1 MKEELK
7 NENLKGKSMTAQIS
21 KEQELFQ
28 SWLRAG
34 GTVGI
39 EGPLLT
45 FPSPHHSA
53 WHSEFQENV

>member
-1 MKEELK
+1 
-7 NENLKGKSMTAQIS
+7 MTAQIS
-21 KEQELFQ
+21 KEQELL
-28 SWLRAG
+28 SVLLRAG